1 MNKTEVFCVRQEK
14 SCGAVIY
21 RLEGGEPLFLVER
34 MRLGHV
40 SLCKGHVEGA
50 ETEHETARR
59 EIMEET
65 ALSVRFVDGFRRT
78 IAYSPQPGV
87 MKEVVFFLAEADQ
100 EQTTAQE
107 CEVSSI
113 AWLRADDALAA
124 MTYSEDRGV
133 LADAVAYLASA
144 GA

>member
-1 MNKTEVFCVRQEK
+1 MNKTEVFSVRQEK
-14 SCGAVIY
+14 SCGALIY

-40 SLCKGHVEGA
+40 SLCKGHVEGD
-50 ETEHETARR
+50 ETEHETASR

-78 IAYSPQPGV
+78 ISYSPRQGV
-87 MKEVVFFLAEADQ
+87 MKEVVFFLAEAEQ
-100 EQTTAQE
+100 EQTTPQE

-124 MTYSEDRGV
+124 MTYAEDRSV
-133 LADAVAYLASA
+133 LEAAIAFLANA
-144 GA
+144 

>member
-1 MNKTEVFCVRQEK
+1 MRQEK

-21 RLEGGEPLFLVER
+21 RLEGGKPLFLVER

-78 IAYSPQPGV
+78 ISYSPQPDV
-87 MKEVVFFLAEADQ
+87 VKEVVFFLAEAEQ
-100 EQTTAQE
+100 GQTTPQE

-113 AWLRADDALAA
+113 AWLGADDALAA
-124 MTYSEDRGV
+124 MTYDEDRGV
-133 LADAVAYLASA
+133 LSAAIAHLANA
-144 GA
+144 